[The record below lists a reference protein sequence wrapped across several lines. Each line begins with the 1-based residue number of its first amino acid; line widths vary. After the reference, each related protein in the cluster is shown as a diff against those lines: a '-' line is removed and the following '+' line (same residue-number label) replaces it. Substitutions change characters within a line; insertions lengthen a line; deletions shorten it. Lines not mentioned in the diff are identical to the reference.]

1 MSIPKYMQS
10 LIDYAD
16 EMLIYIPSPSS
27 TCYFFD
33 YKNRSIDTKNWMQFP
48 IPKPGSDEIAA
59 KLSGRK
65 RLLGLGR
72 NTVYPIEIS
81 GVISVMPLLSGSDRR
96 VVESETTALGQT
108 EFRYA
113 KKRTKG
119 KASGCR
125 PRTLP
130 HPPAPSRTLPR
141 PPIPAAQSH
150 IRTHRAHP
158 ALNHQFPSPSS
169 RRTLLL
175 RYTTHCPRRSINQ
188 LVPFQIAI
196 DRRCETPPCSHLR
209 LADFVV
215 KCRCASALDHAIAR

>member
-1 MSIPKYMQS
+1 MP
-10 LIDYAD
+10 
-16 EMLIYIPSPSS
+16 
-27 TCYFFD
+27 
-33 YKNRSIDTKNWMQFP
+33 FP

-119 KASGCR
+119 KASGC
-125 PRTLP
+125 
-130 HPPAPSRTLPR
+130 PPAPPSCTLPYQ
-141 PPIPAAQSH
+141 PPNH
-150 IRTHRAHP
+150 IYELIGHIQR
-158 ALNHQFPSPSS
+158 
-169 RRTLLL
+169 
-175 RYTTHCPRRSINQ
+175 
-188 LVPFQIAI
+188 
-196 DRRCETPPCSHLR
+196 
-209 LADFVV
+209 
-215 KCRCASALDHAIAR
+215 

>member
-33 YKNRSIDTKNWMQFP
+33 YKNRSIDTKNWMPFP

-96 VVESETTALGQT
+96 VVESETA
-108 EFRYA
+108 
-113 KKRTKG
+113 
-119 KASGCR
+119 ASGR
-125 PRTLP
+125 QNFGMRRNERRAKLRAAPPR
-130 HPPAPSRTLPR
+130 HPPAASRTLPYR
-141 PPIPAAQSH
+141 PPNH
-150 IRTHRAHP
+150 IYELIGHIQR
-158 ALNHQFPSPSS
+158 
-169 RRTLLL
+169 
-175 RYTTHCPRRSINQ
+175 
-188 LVPFQIAI
+188 
-196 DRRCETPPCSHLR
+196 
-209 LADFVV
+209 
-215 KCRCASALDHAIAR
+215 

>member
-1 MSIPKYMQS
+1 MQS

-33 YKNRSIDTKNWMQFP
+33 YKNRSIDTKNWMPFP

-96 VVESETTALGQT
+96 VVESETA
-108 EFRYA
+108 
-113 KKRTKG
+113 
-119 KASGCR
+119 ASGR
-125 PRTLP
+125 QHFGMRINERRAKLRAAARAPSRILP
-130 HPPAPSRTLPR
+130 HPPAPSRALPYR
-141 PPIPAAQSH
+141 PPNH
-150 IRTHRAHP
+150 IYELIGHIQR
-158 ALNHQFPSPSS
+158 
-169 RRTLLL
+169 
-175 RYTTHCPRRSINQ
+175 
-188 LVPFQIAI
+188 
-196 DRRCETPPCSHLR
+196 
-209 LADFVV
+209 
-215 KCRCASALDHAIAR
+215 